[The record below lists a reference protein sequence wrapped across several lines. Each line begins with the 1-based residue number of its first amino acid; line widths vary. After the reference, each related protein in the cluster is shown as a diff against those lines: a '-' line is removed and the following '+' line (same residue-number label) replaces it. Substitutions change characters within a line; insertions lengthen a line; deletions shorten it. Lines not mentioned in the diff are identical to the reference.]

1 MQIPHIE
8 NVDFFLIM
16 QTSIWPK
23 GEMLIIRKNRPLS
36 NNINIPPLLILF
48 LNNDNCTSLKFEVI
62 QMKQKF
68 DTLVFENVLL
78 K

>member
-1 MQIPHIE
+1 
-8 NVDFFLIM
+8 
-16 QTSIWPK
+16 
-23 GEMLIIRKNRPLS
+23 MLIIRKNRPLS